1 MENDRAIINVKG
13 QVRDSLT
20 GIIRELHNTQSV
32 ALNESTEYRKF
43 EKQSNVMYKDS
54 ERPVMV
60 FSNYLEPMVSSYL
73 FGFDHKAARSNPIP
87 LKKLEFTK
95 NENQIIGMH
104 HKDKTRSERYIFSPQ
119 FNNGIISSETNTLGM
134 KIIGKVEYK
143 KINEQLLPSKWSVT
157 FIENGEVIQHR
168 EMVLDQFLIGNLAG
182 ELTAIPIPVDTVIV
196 DRRGETESLSRVL
209 SDGSIVPIDRSDR
222 SKPLDK
228 VEAHQNARYRI
239 KLLAMTLIGMGIIG
253 FIVLLFKKYKRKT

>member
-1 MENDRAIINVKG
+1 
-13 QVRDSLT
+13 
-20 GIIRELHNTQSV
+20 
-32 ALNESTEYRKF
+32 
-43 EKQSNVMYKDS
+43 
-54 ERPVMV
+54 
-60 FSNYLEPMVSSYL
+60 
-73 FGFDHKAARSNPIP
+73 
-87 LKKLEFTK
+87 
-95 NENQIIGMH
+95 
-104 HKDKTRSERYIFSPQ
+104 
-119 FNNGIISSETNTLGM
+119 M

-209 SDGSIVPIDRSDR
+209 SNGSIVPIDRSDR